1 VDDTGP
7 NRDLEQAIRDER
19 ARRRAAEGRIEEL
32 TDRADLW
39 RRRAEERSSRIER
52 ILEDQAEKEKRFGFL
67 RRLLTRGKPAEAV
80 SESATTETPLAGST
94 NVSVRDRSASRPRPS
109 ISSVMVVA
117 AVEDPGLARCLS
129 AFDSRPFSTAT
140 PTDLESADLV
150 VVEPKALAAE
160 PGGEERLASW
170 AGGIGRQ
177 PLVVW
182 ATGEDISNLSP
193 LLGRGDVVA
202 AADPDIASALDAPH
216 LPGCFDPALHH
227 PRRPGASESVRDEE
241 ERDGARLSLDG
252 EGRPLLVR
260 GGEALLSAPPLWLIE
275 AAASGAGFDV
285 SDGAGTAAR
294 RWAYRHHAP
303 WARASRLLEMAG
315 VHAPD
320 PIPRI
325 AGILISNRPKS
336 VPAAIARIL
345 AQTHAATEL
354 VVGIHGAAIG
364 AEIERALAAASIPT
378 ELIALD
384 AGLTLGECL
393 NRAISRT
400 SAPLLAKI
408 DDDDHYG
415 PAHLED
421 GFHALSYSGAG
432 IVGKGAQYTYIASR
446 DSTVLRRPGQ
456 EEMLIEGSP
465 NGATLVFRR
474 SVWDEVGFP
483 HRPRHVDTGFL
494 RAARSV
500 GATVYAGSRWEFC
513 YVRRPEGH
521 TWEADDSVFLTG
533 SEPAWD
539 GFHPERVEVTDVDPG

>member
-1 VDDTGP
+1 MDDTGP

-52 ILEDQAEKEKRFGFL
+52 ILEDQAEKEKRFGL
-67 RRLLTRGKPAEAV
+67 VRRLFTRGKPAQSVTEA
-80 SESATTETPLAGST
+80 STTETPRTGSAK
-94 NVSVRDRSASRPRPS
+94 VSVRDRSTSRPRPS

-129 AFDSRPFSTAT
+129 AFDLRPLSTAT
-140 PTDLESADLV
+140 PADLESADLV

-160 PGGEERLASW
+160 PGGEERLAAW
-170 AGGIGRQ
+170 AGEIGRQ
-177 PLVVW
+177 PLIVW

-193 LLGRGDVVA
+193 LLERGDALA
-202 AADPDIASALDAPH
+202 AADPDTASALDATH

-227 PRRPGASESVRDEE
+227 PRRPAAAEGASEE
-241 ERDGARLSLDG
+241 ERDGAWLSLDG
-252 EGRPLLVR
+252 EGRPLLVK

-285 SDGAGTAAR
+285 SAGAGTAAR

-303 WARASRLLEMAG
+303 WVRAGRLLEMAG
-315 VHAPD
+315 LHAPD
-320 PIPRI
+320 PMPRI
-325 AGILISNRPKS
+325 AGILISNRPES

-345 AQTHAATEL
+345 GQTHTATEL

-364 AEIERALAAASIPT
+364 AEIERALSAASIPV

-415 PAHLED
+415 PAHFED
-421 GFHALSYSGAG
+421 GFHTLSYSGAG
-432 IVGKGAQYTYIASR
+432 IVGKGAQYTYLASR

-465 NGATLVFRR
+465 NGATLLFRR

-483 HRPRHVDTGFL
+483 HRPRQVDTGFL

-513 YVRRPEGH
+513 YVRKPEGH

-539 GFHPERVEVTDVDPG
+539 GFHPERVEVADVEPA

>member
-1 VDDTGP
+1 MDDTGP

-52 ILEDQAEKEKRFGFL
+52 ILEDQAEKEKRFGL
-67 RRLLTRGKPAEAV
+67 VRRLFTRGKPAQSVTEA
-80 SESATTETPLAGST
+80 STTETPRTGSAK
-94 NVSVRDRSASRPRPS
+94 VSVRDRSTSRPRPS

-129 AFDSRPFSTAT
+129 AFDLRPLSTAT
-140 PTDLESADLV
+140 PADLESADLV

-160 PGGEERLASW
+160 PGGEERLAAW
-170 AGGIGRQ
+170 AGEIGRQ
-177 PLVVW
+177 PLIVW
-182 ATGEDISNLSP
+182 ATGEDISTLSP
-193 LLGRGDVVA
+193 LLGRGDVLA
-202 AADPDIASALDAPH
+202 AEDPDTASALDAPH
-216 LPGCFDPALHH
+216 LPGCFDPVLHH
-227 PRRPGASESVRDEE
+227 PRRPAASEGASEE
-241 ERDGARLSLDG
+241 ERDGAWLSLDG
-252 EGRPLLVR
+252 EGRPLLVK

-285 SDGAGTAAR
+285 SAGAGTAAR

-303 WARASRLLEMAG
+303 WVRASRLLEMAG
-315 VHAPD
+315 LHAPD
-320 PIPRI
+320 PMPRI
-325 AGILISNRPKS
+325 AGILISNRPES
-336 VPAAIARIL
+336 VPTAIARIL
-345 AQTHAATEL
+345 GQTHTATEL

-364 AEIERALAAASIPT
+364 AEIEGALSTASIPV

-393 NRAISRT
+393 NQAISRT

-432 IVGKGAQYTYIASR
+432 IVGKGAQYTYLASR

-465 NGATLVFRR
+465 NGATLLFRR

-483 HRPRHVDTGFL
+483 HRPRQVDTGFL

-521 TWEADDSVFLTG
+521 TWEADDSVFMTG
-533 SEPAWD
+533 SEPGWD
-539 GFHPERVEVTDVDPG
+539 GFHPERVEVADVEPA